1 MMRFKILRCCHTASW
16 LKYFFFIDGAVMD
29 VKKWGGKRLKFVFG
43 KQWLHCDWWHGWG
56 FYYFS
61 ISDDTLLLVV
71 RRNASR

>member
-1 MMRFKILRCCHTASW
+1 
-16 LKYFFFIDGAVMD
+16 MD

-71 RRNASR
+71 RRNASQ